1 LFIFTKL
8 TDSYCFSLFPVLFF
22 NCITI
27 SGGDP
32 MATEAQRRAAI
43 AYNKRQ
49 DNIMVRPSKEDGAAI
64 RAAAAAAGQSVQRYI
79 LDAVAARMAAD
90 QATQPRDD

>member
-1 LFIFTKL
+1 
-8 TDSYCFSLFPVLFF
+8 
-22 NCITI
+22 
-27 SGGDP
+27 
-32 MATEAQRRAAI
+32 MATEAQRRAVI

-90 QATQPRDD
+90 QAAQSREE